1 MGGRVLFVEDE
12 HKFIIRQPMSRRLNP
27 RGYEFLCYAQGG
39 EAIQGIERG
48 LRYDIAVVDLSL
60 PDIDGI
66 RVMTT
71 SREKHEHTPVICTS
85 GYEFK
90 PECADASLK
99 KPYLIRDLMSLLD
112 HYLVPASPL

>member
-1 MGGRVLFVEDE
+1 MP
-12 HKFIIRQPMSRRLNP
+12 RQLNP

-39 EAIQGIERG
+39 EAIHDIERG

-66 RVMTT
+66 RVMTI
-71 SREKHEHTPVICTS
+71 SREKHEHTPVICAS
-85 GYEFK
+85 GYKLK
-90 PECADASLK
+90 PECADAFLN

-112 HYLVPASPL
+112 HYLVPASLL